1 MKKSKV
7 WLTMKRRLSN
17 RRLLFLSGWPSIGPV
32 CRKVIGPGVFLAI
45 FLALAARMTRIVYAE
60 ETGEAPSAGTAVTV
74 SSPCVLLMEASTGQV
89 IFEQAADEQRTP
101 ASVTKLM
108 TLLLIYEQMESGNLS
123 LEDTVTVSSHA
134 QGMGGSQVFLE
145 AGETQT
151 VETMIKSI
159 VIASGND
166 ASVAMAEHI
175 GGSEENFVAMM
186 NARAAELGMEH
197 THFVDCCG
205 LTDDPQHYMTA
216 RDIAILSREIVTRF
230 PQIYD
235 YSTIWMEDI
244 THNTRRGSSQ
254 FTLTNTNKML
264 RSYDGC
270 VGLKTGSTSRAGFC
284 VSEVAVRNDITM
296 IAVIL
301 GAETSKERF
310 ADAAALLNY
319 GFGVTHLYTDTNTYE
334 LFCPEIPNAKVQGT
348 ACRPSEIFH
357 WLDLENRDFSRIVS
371 EAVYEEN
378 LAAPMEADTVVGF
391 IRYTYDGQEI
401 GRVDILV
408 NEAVEVRTYTD
419 CLEDFAGRMLLKR
432 EEGAA

>member
-1 MKKSKV
+1 MGV
-7 WLTMKRRLSN
+7 
-17 RRLLFLSGWPSIGPV
+17 LFA
-32 CRKVIGPGVFLAI
+32 VFLI
-45 FLALAARMTRIVYAE
+45 FMAALPQITYAE
-60 ETGEAPSAGTAVTV
+60 ETGEDVSRGTAVAVT
-74 SSPCVLLMEASTGQV
+74 SPCVLLMEASTGQV
-89 IFEQAADEQRTP
+89 IFEKAADEQRTP

-123 LEDTVTVSSHA
+123 LEDVVTVSSHA

-175 GGSEENFVAMM
+175 GGSEENFVTMM
-186 NARAAELGMEH
+186 NTRAAELGMDH

-205 LTDDPQHYMTA
+205 LTDDPQHFMTA
-216 RDIAILSREIVTRF
+216 RDIATLSREIVTRF

-301 GAETSKERF
+301 GAETSKGRF

-334 LFCPEIPNAKVQGT
+334 LACPEISNAKVQGT
-348 ACRPSEIFH
+348 ACRPAETFH
-357 WLDLENRDFSRIVS
+357 WLDLENRDFSRITS
-371 EAVYEEN
+371 EVIYEEG
-378 LAAPMEADTVVGF
+378 LSAPLDEDAVVGF

-408 NEAVEVRTYTD
+408 NEAVAVRTYGD
-419 CLEDFAGRMLLKR
+419 CLEDFAGRLLLKG
-432 EEGAA
+432 EEDAA

>member
-1 MKKSKV
+1 
-7 WLTMKRRLSN
+7 MKRRLSN
-17 RRLLFLSGWPSIGPV
+17 GQFLFFFGWPSIGRV
-32 CRKVIGPGVFLAI
+32 CRKIIRPGVFFVV
-45 FLALAARMTRIVYAE
+45 FLMLAAIMPRITYAE
-60 ETGEAPSAGTAVTV
+60 EAGEELSAGAAVAV

-175 GGSEENFVAMM
+175 GGSEDNFVAMM

-216 RDIAILSREIVTRF
+216 RDIATLSREIVTRF

-301 GAETSKERF
+301 GAESSKGRF

-319 GFGVTHLYTDTNTYE
+319 GFGIAHLYTDPNTYE
-334 LFCPEIPNAKVQGT
+334 LVCPEIPNAKVQGT
-348 ACRPSEIFH
+348 ACRPAETFR
-357 WLDLENRDFSRIVS
+357 WLDLENRDFSRITS
-371 EAVYEEN
+371 ELIYQDG
-378 LAAPMEADTVVGF
+378 LSAPLEADAVVGS
-391 IRYTYDGQEI
+391 IRYAYDGQEI
-401 GRVDILV
+401 GRVDILL
-408 NEAVEVRTYTD
+408 NEAVEVRTYGD
-419 CLEDFAGRMLLKR
+419 CLEDFAERLLFKNDV
-432 EEGAA
+432 A

>member
-1 MKKSKV
+1 V
-7 WLTMKRRLSN
+7 
-17 RRLLFLSGWPSIGPV
+17 FFA
-32 CRKVIGPGVFLAI
+32 VFLLLVAMMPWI
-45 FLALAARMTRIVYAE
+45 TYAE
-60 ETGEAPSAGTAVTV
+60 ETAEEPSGGPAVTV

-108 TLLLIYEQMESGNLS
+108 TLLLIYEQIESGNLS
-123 LEDTVTVSSHA
+123 LEDTVTVSSNA
-134 QGMGGSQVFLE
+134 QSMGGSQVFLE

-166 ASVAMAEHI
+166 ASMAMAEHI

-186 NARAAELGMEH
+186 NTRAAELGMEH

-216 RDIAILSREIVTRF
+216 RDIATLSREIVTRF

-301 GAETSKERF
+301 GAETSKGRF

-334 LFCPEIPNAKVQGT
+334 LTCPKILNARVQGI
-348 ACRPSEIFH
+348 ACRPAEVFH
-357 WLDLENRDFSRIVS
+357 WLDLENRDFSQIAS
-371 EAVYEEN
+371 EVIYTEG
-378 LAAPMEADTVVGF
+378 LSAPIEADAVVGS

-401 GRVDILV
+401 GSVDILV
-408 NEAVEVRTYTD
+408 NEAVEERTYGD
-419 CLEDFAGRMLLKR
+419 CLEDFAGQLLFKS
-432 EEGAA
+432 EKIIP